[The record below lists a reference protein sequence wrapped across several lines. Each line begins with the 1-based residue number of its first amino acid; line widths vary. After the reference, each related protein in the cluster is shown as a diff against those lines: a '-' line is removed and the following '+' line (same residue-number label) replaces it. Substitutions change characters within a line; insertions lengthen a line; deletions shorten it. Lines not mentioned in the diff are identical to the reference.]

1 MHSMRKI
8 PANYGWENLLLLFDA
23 VNEAADRHT
32 DARTAR
38 HTGGHVAARFCD
50 IAAYTVGTGA
60 GQYRNRLDGYSGLV
74 PLAENGAG
82 CPPVDPPAQALFLAP
97 ISS

>member
-1 MHSMRKI
+1 MLSMRKT

-38 HTGGHVAARFCD
+38 HTGGHV
-50 IAAYTVGTGA
+50 VKK
-60 GQYRNRLDGYSGLV
+60 RLPQCKADAHADQHTKIIQL
-74 PLAENGAG
+74 PLSSVFLN
-82 CPPVDPPAQALFLAP
+82 DMFFLLLFK
-97 ISS
+97 S

>member
-1 MHSMRKI
+1 MLSMRKT

-38 HTGGHVAARFCD
+38 HTGGYVVKKRLPQCKADAHAD
-50 IAAYTVGTGA
+50 QHTKNHTIAAVI
-60 GQYRNRLDGYSGLV
+60 GL
-74 PLAENGAG
+74 
-82 CPPVDPPAQALFLAP
+82 LFFLIGHVFP
-97 ISS
+97 SYCSS